1 MFALTESHFET
12 FHYPSSEDNV
22 RRPFGDWIEVIAM
35 FYGQEACARA
45 CELLGEEYAD
55 CPNHI
60 PSEILWLDSPAGNL
74 EVFNRILERIQSEYI
89 VG

>member
-12 FHYPSSEDNV
+12 YQFPSDENNI
-22 RRPFGDWIEVIAM
+22 RRPFGDWIEVIGM
-35 FYGQEACARA
+35 FYGQGACTRA
-45 CELLGEEYAD
+45 GELLGEEYAD

-74 EVFNRILERIQSEYI
+74 EVFVRILERVKREYGVI
-89 VG
+89 